1 VTETSVFQRRRNVE
15 CPNCGLVQGELD
27 CRRHEITTCCRC
39 GTPFARRTAKSLD
52 ATLAIALTILL
63 LLIPAVSLP
72 FLTTSAFGATRTSR
86 KLAAIEA
93 SGLAWCG
100 RFRWPR

>member
-1 VTETSVFQRRRNVE
+1 MRK
-15 CPNCGLVQGELD
+15 LVVLV
-27 CRRHEITTCCRC
+27 
-39 GTPFARRTAKSLD
+39 LV
-52 ATLAIALTILL
+52 ALGVL